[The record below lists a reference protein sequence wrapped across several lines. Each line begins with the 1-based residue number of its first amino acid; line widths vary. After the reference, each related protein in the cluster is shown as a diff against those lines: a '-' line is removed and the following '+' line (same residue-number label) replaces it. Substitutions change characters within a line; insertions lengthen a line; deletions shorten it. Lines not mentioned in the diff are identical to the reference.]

1 MTINPL
7 FLQHADSIAY
17 LEKHY
22 TADIAVSHPQL
33 RNFISTVYANKVF
46 YVHCY
51 DVYTLDLETNE
62 RTILVTIPFEARC
75 LAAAH
80 GWICVGGETHG
91 DCAFIHIGEENGQP
105 GNFCHE
111 LRVETLGKEI
121 VNSMTVQILR
131 AETSYHRDEIVVL
144 TSNNDHSVTMYSLSQ
159 KVPLATIECPQPMN
173 HAVLNPDTNIL
184 AIVGDENKVY
194 FMRRLLDEDLQDPPP
209 EQHRYAEYEWRPLA
223 TPDLPKVDCRL
234 NDFSFAV
241 AFSGDGRLCA
251 ASSQGGSITIF
262 DMDII
267 AEEPD
272 VPEDAIICT
281 FRSSRSSL
289 WGCVRS
295 LAFSPAPWDILAW
308 SEDHGRIGLADM
320 RRECVRRQH
329 IELNKENTKEI
340 SIKDM
345 TPPEWTSLDVK
356 ERLQRQHHQRM
367 QYLQALRGQPPVG
380 ARSLS
385 RRQGSVN
392 SVQDHLSERERSII
406 RSLNTT
412 ISEITPY
419 SINYGAES
427 TQVQPSASG
436 REYEI
441 QLINPGPHL
450 PRRRSS
456 VILSPSSAG
465 QHLTVENLR
474 ATMTAS
480 PAPIEM
486 ERVNSIPS
494 TTRLSTP
501 EPQPDSD
508 MPPLMS
514 TNDLTPSARDNSQPL
529 PYNIP
534 PSDPWHVIEA
544 SLLNARRPSATQASN
559 ITQIENAILAERQ
572 LADRLQ
578 RQLEDEQRLSALLRS
593 ELEARERLSE
603 LRLRELQAEQTG
615 DEFPSPSLE
624 RLLQR
629 QLYTERDHGQRR
641 SQELETEIRNM
652 SRRVSQLIDERAL
665 LIDRQLALQRQAQ
678 QHMMTSAQSSALPTT
693 LTTDSNPDLTR
704 YFAQMAEIDRD
715 HARRLAMASGETSSS
730 QSELSRR
737 LRSMA
742 DDRAQRAQRIGDL
755 EQQVRRAETR
765 VALASSQNT
774 NRARR
779 PPSDLSNQ
787 PWASSRPSQDPS
799 SAIPEDVRRLLEPL
813 ENLQGLPR
821 SSNGARTTS
830 IARPTTSGRPPR
842 TPENQPS
849 SSTLSMSALPGFFR
863 TPIDNDNRIARM
875 VLARSS
881 ADGNGNW
888 TPLAAQRYFLG
899 TPMRAGSGG
908 MASGPGLE
916 DILRDGGVGTAG
928 LGWSPDGTK
937 L

>member
-7 FLQHADSIAY
+7 FLQHADSIAFPD
-17 LEKHY
+17 KHY
-22 TADIAVSHPQL
+22 AAEIAVSHPQL
-33 RNFISTVYANKVF
+33 RNLISAVYANKIF
-46 YVHCY
+46 FVHSY

-62 RTILVTIPFEARC
+62 RSMLVTIPFEARC

-80 GWICVGGETHG
+80 GWICVGGETNG

-111 LRVETLGKEI
+111 LRVEMLGKDI
-121 VNSMTVQILR
+121 VNSTAIQILKS
-131 AETSYHRDEIVVL
+131 ETSYHLDETIVLV
-144 TSNNDHSVTMYSLSQ
+144 SNNDHSVTMYSLSQ
-159 KVPLATIECPQPMN
+159 NVPLATIECPRPMN
-173 HAVLNPDTNIL
+173 HAVLNPKTNIL

-194 FMRRLLDEDLQDPPP
+194 FMKRLLDEDLQDPPP

-223 TPDLPKVDCRL
+223 TPDLPKAAECRL
-234 NDFSFAV
+234 DDWSFAV
-241 AFSGDGRLCA
+241 AFSEDGRLCA
-251 ASSQGGSITIF
+251 ASSQGGCITIF
-262 DMDII
+262 DMDVI

-272 VPEDAIICT
+272 VPEEAIVCT

-308 SEDHGRIGLADM
+308 SEDHGRIGLADL

-329 IELNKENTKEI
+329 IELNKGKTKEI
-340 SIKDM
+340 ILKET
-345 TPPEWTSLDVK
+345 TPPEWTTVDVK
-356 ERLQRQHHQRM
+356 ERLQRQHQQRM
-367 QYLQALRGQPPVG
+367 QYLQALRGQPPIG

-385 RRQGSVN
+385 RQQGSIN

-419 SINYGAES
+419 SINYRNES
-427 TQVQPSASG
+427 TQVHPSASG

-441 QLINPGPHL
+441 QLINPGPYL

-456 VILSPSSAG
+456 VVMSQSSAG

-486 ERVNSIPS
+486 ERTTSIPS

-501 EPQPDSD
+501 EPQPDPD

-534 PSDPWHVIEA
+534 PSDPWHVVEA
-544 SLLNARRPSATQASN
+544 SLINARRPNAAQASN
-559 ITQIENAILAERQ
+559 ITAIENAIFAERQ

-641 SQELETEIRNM
+641 SQELEAEIRSM
-652 SRRVSQLIDERAL
+652 SRRVSQLVDERAL
-665 LIDRQLALQRQAQ
+665 LIDRQLTLQRSAQ
-678 QHMMTSAQSSALPTT
+678 EHMMNSAQSSALPTT
-693 LTTDSNPDLTR
+693 LSPDSHLPPEYVMQRSLLDRAHERRMSVIRNGELT
-704 YFAQMAEIDRD
+704 E
-715 HARRLAMASGETSSS
+715 
-730 QSELSRR
+730 R
-737 LRSMA
+737 LRSMD
-742 DDRAQRAQRIGDL
+742 DDRALRAQRIRDL

-779 PPSDLSNQ
+779 PPQPSN
-787 PWASSRPSQDPS
+787 S
-799 SAIPEDVRRLLEPL
+799 SAHSRQADPAPIPEDVRRLLEPL
-813 ENLQGLPR
+813 ENLQSLPR
-821 SSNGARTTS
+821 SSNGVQRTTS

-849 SSTLSMSALPGFFR
+849 SSVLSMSALPGFFR

-899 TPMRAGSGG
+899 TPMRSNTGGISGG
-908 MASGPGLE
+908 PGIE

-928 LGWSPDGTK
+928 LGWSPDGKK